1 MRCLNLNFSVS
12 NSKRFNFRINDGANT
27 FVEMNTILDPAN
39 SSATNQNTADEIN
52 EVSIQLKDIK
62 QKHDD
67 SKKLVSAKQAEFDA
81 IKKEIA
87 STELQEKEAE
97 APMVANATRLQQLR
111 EAIQDTK
118 GKIEEERMT
127 KRTYSHMLHR
137 MEQDYIATKIK
148 TNELEKSLTTKRAV
162 IAMEEEK
169 GRGSKEERLQSK
181 GIFDGL
187 MKNIEKEQRD
197 R

>member
-1 MRCLNLNFSVS
+1 
-12 NSKRFNFRINDGANT
+12 
-27 FVEMNTILDPAN
+27 
-39 SSATNQNTADEIN
+39 
-52 EVSIQLKDIK
+52 
-62 QKHDD
+62 
-67 SKKLVSAKQAEFDA
+67 
-81 IKKEIA
+81 
-87 STELQEKEAE
+87 
-97 APMVANATRLQQLR
+97 
-111 EAIQDTK
+111 
-118 GKIEEERMT
+118 MT